1 MDKESTS
8 PPQTRRKE
16 TFIKHILGFSFATL
30 ISKILGFARDAMI
43 VFIFGGGK
51 LSDAYYAAFRI
62 TGLLR
67 RTVGEGAI
75 NASIVPILA
84 QEKSKSHEKAVNFF
98 SAILIFSVGS
108 SIILCAL
115 AIIFRYELV
124 KLISYGF
131 LKDPAQYELTVFLT
145 AILMPHIIF
154 VTLAAVFQSA
164 LNVSKKFF
172 APALAPAIFSIVII
186 GYLTA
191 LNLGALS
198 ELELKTKILL
208 LAAIASLSGI
218 LQCIALF
225 PLLKKELYFFKWI
238 NPFKN
243 PRIIPAMAMMI
254 PAILSIAQD
263 QIAIFINTIFASFM
277 ASGSITAI
285 YNSARIVHF
294 PLALFA
300 VSTAQV
306 ALPAFSKNLLL
317 HEKEEFKKTF
327 NFSVKL
333 TLMILAPATAG
344 ILALA
349 LPIVRTLFEHGE
361 FSYRQSLLT
370 ADVLFFFSIGLLG
383 YGINRIVS
391 AAYYAA
397 GDIKFILKITTFQ
410 MILNIA
416 LCFLF
421 AKTMDAGGLTL
432 ATSIT
437 SLLAAALFLK
447 ALNKKFSGSPA
458 PRARRK
464 EGVLS
469 ATPTTLQEDKRI
481 LEKNTLILFC
491 KIIPASLF
499 MGIFAKYFHSFILLS
514 VGHIWATLITIISS
528 ILVYF
533 ALLKLFNVK
542 ERNSILKFNK
552 KQEARGKRQDL

>member
-1 MDKESTS
+1 M
-8 PPQTRRKE
+8 
-16 TFIKHILGFSFATL
+16 ATL

-62 TGLLR
+62 TNLLR
-67 RTVGEGAI
+67 RTVGEGAL

-84 QEKSKSHEKAVNFF
+84 KEKAESHEKAVNFF
-98 SAILIFSVGS
+98 SAILIFSVGI
-108 SIILCAL
+108 SIVLCAL

-131 LKDPAQYELTVFLT
+131 LKDTAQYELTVFLT

-172 APALAPAIFSIVII
+172 APALAPAIFSIIII

-191 LNLGALS
+191 LNLGFLSAL
-198 ELELKTKILL
+198 ELEKKLLL
-208 LAAIASLSGI
+208 LAAIASLSGLI
-218 LQCIALF
+218 QCIALF
-225 PLLKKELYFFKWI
+225 PLLKKELYFIKWI

-243 PRIIPAMAMMI
+243 PKIIPAIAMMA
-254 PAILSIAQD
+254 PAVLSIAQD
-263 QIAIFINTIFASFM
+263 QIAMFINTIFASFM
-277 ASGSITAI
+277 ESGSVTAI
-285 YNSARIVHF
+285 YNSARIIHF

-300 VSTAQV
+300 VSAAQV
-306 ALPAFSKNLLL
+306 ALPDFSKNLLL
-317 HEKEEFKKTF
+317 HEKKEFKKTF

-333 TLMILAPATAG
+333 TVMILAPATAG

-349 LPIVRTLFEHGE
+349 LPIVRTLFEHGQ
-361 FSYRQSLLT
+361 FSHQQSQLT
-370 ADVLFFFSIGLLG
+370 AEVLFFFSIGLLG
-383 YGINRIVS
+383 YGINKIVS

-397 GDIKFILKITTFQ
+397 GDIKFILKITAFQ
-410 MILNIA
+410 MILNTA

-421 AKTMDAGGLTL
+421 AKNMGAGGLTL

-447 ALNKKFSGSPA
+447 ALNKKFSGM
-458 PRARRK
+458 
-464 EGVLS
+464 G
-469 ATPTTLQEDKRI
+469 I
-481 LEKNTLILFC
+481 IEKNTLIFLG

-499 MGIFAKYFHSFILLS
+499 MGIFAKYLNSFMLLS
-514 VGHIWATLITIISS
+514 TGHIPATLITIVSS
-528 ILVYF
+528 ILIYF
-533 ALLKLFNVK
+533 TLLRFFNVQ
-542 ERNSILKFNK
+542 ERNSILKAIKKNK
-552 KQEARGKRQDL
+552 